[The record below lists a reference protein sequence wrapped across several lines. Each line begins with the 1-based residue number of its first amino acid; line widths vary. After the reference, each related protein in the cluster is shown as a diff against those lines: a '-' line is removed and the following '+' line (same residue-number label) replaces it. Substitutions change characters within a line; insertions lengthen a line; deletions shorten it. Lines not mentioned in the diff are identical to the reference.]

1 MSLTSPDP
9 SGSLADMVK
18 HIWLDFKQM
27 AEFENDPLIVVSG
40 DGIRVQT
47 LEGRELIDGISGAV
61 VTGLGY
67 RNARVEQAMKEQ
79 VDKLLFWPILNGTTE
94 PALRL
99 AARLAGLLPGDLNR
113 AFLLSGGSEATECA
127 LKMARQY
134 HIQTGNP
141 RKYKVISRYWAYHG
155 STKGA
160 LSASGVGDKRKFD
173 PFLEGYLHALP
184 PYCYKCPFGQPGP
197 DRCHLE
203 CADHIERMIQMEGR
217 ETVAAVIV
225 DPVMAAAGVL
235 VPPKGYYR
243 RLREIC
249 DENQVLLIFDEVLT
263 GFGRLG
269 EWFASN
275 YYEVVPDIICLGK
288 GISSGFMPL
297 AATVARDHVAAAFMG
312 RQEDDVHFLHGNTF
326 GGHPLACATGL
337 AVIDELE
344 RLKLINHSRRMGERF
359 RAAFQPLVDEFECIG
374 DVRGAGMLWG
384 IEFVQDRLSRT
395 HFPREKALAP
405 RVIKLALQN
414 EGLILRG
421 SQHVLQ
427 VAPPLVATEADIDQI
442 VELIRRSIVSALAA

>member
-1 MSLTSPDP
+1 MNESITDL
-9 SGSLADMVK
+9 VK
-18 HIWLDFKQM
+18 HIWLDFQQM
-27 AEFENDPLIVVSG
+27 AEFEKNPLIVKSG
-40 DGIRVQT
+40 EGIRVRT
-47 LEGRELIDGISGAV
+47 VDGRELIDAISGAV

-67 RNARVEQAMKEQ
+67 RNAHVEQVMKEQ
-79 VDKLLFWPILNGTTE
+79 VDKLLFWPILHGTTE

-99 AARLAGLLPGDLNR
+99 AARLAELLPGDLNR

-127 LKMARQY
+127 LKMSRQY

-160 LSASGVGDKRKFD
+160 LSASGVADKRKFD
-173 PFLEGYLHALP
+173 PFLEGYVHALP

-203 CADHIERMIQMEGR
+203 CADQIERMIQMEGR
-217 ETVAAVIV
+217 DTVAAVIV

-269 EWFASN
+269 EWFASD
-275 YYEVVPDIICLGK
+275 YYEVLPDIICLGK

-312 RQEDDVHFLHGNTF
+312 RRDDDVHFLHGNTF

-344 RLKLINHSRRMGERF
+344 RLDLISNSRRMGERF
-359 RAAFQPLVDEFECIG
+359 RAVLGGLADEFECIG

-384 IEFVQDRLSRT
+384 VELVQDRLTKR
-395 HFPREKALAP
+395 HFPKDQALAP
-405 RVIKLALQN
+405 RVLTHALRD

-421 SQHVLQ
+421 SQHVIQL
-427 VAPPLVATEADIDQI
+427 APPLIATEADIDQI
-442 VELIRRSIVSALAA
+442 AESLRRSMRSALAA